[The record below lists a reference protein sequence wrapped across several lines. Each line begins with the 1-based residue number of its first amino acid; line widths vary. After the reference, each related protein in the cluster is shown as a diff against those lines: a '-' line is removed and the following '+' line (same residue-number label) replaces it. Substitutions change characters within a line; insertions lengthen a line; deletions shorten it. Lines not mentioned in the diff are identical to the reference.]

1 MTYNLTK
8 DVNIEVYP
16 EGITPESAEEFMKD
30 CDYVLDQMDFTK
42 FVIDMHY
49 IVLFENQIA
58 VNSC

>member
-1 MTYNLTK
+1 
-8 DVNIEVYP
+8 
-16 EGITPESAEEFMKD
+16 MKD